1 MTDTRQRPS
10 GFARGTCQ
18 HWWRLWGCNPR
29 PGTCPECGA
38 EAYAWSADRVPTPEV
53 WCDSP
58 DHDPDDPHP
67 DDACPDCG
75 GLGYVCRP
83 SGCRGEAVAVEE

>member
-38 EAYAWSADRVPTPEV
+38 EAYAWSADRVPYPAVPCPGE
-53 WCDSP
+53 DFYRGHA
-58 DHDPDDPHP
+58 D
-67 DDACPDCG
+67 CPDCG

-83 SGCRGEAVAVEE
+83 SACRGEAVQGEE